1 MWGEAVM
8 VQLIQDKKNLEDI
21 QSLLSEFNDVLKK
34 YNLWNEYRFNKTLRN
49 LNVVIDFGIEVNPDG
64 LTLDEGH
71 IPLSGFASFRF
82 MDNDH
87 RSISWSDDGRQPV
100 NEWLYVI
107 SFSSGPYI
115 FHRDVY
121 LKEYFIKFFNE
132 LKAFEPEYSDTANW
146 TLYFNKE
153 NAAAVHKALPVI
165 LQRYKDETKEAVKEQ
180 EIRELEAKL
189 NKLKG

>member
-1 MWGEAVM
+1 M

-64 LTLDEGH
+64 LTYGEGH
-71 IPLSGFASFRF
+71 IPLSGFTSLRF
-82 MDNDH
+82 MDNKD

-100 NEWLYVI
+100 NEWFYVI

-121 LKEYFIKFFNE
+121 LKEYFAKFFTE
-132 LKAFEPEYSDTANW
+132 LKAFKPEYVDTANSS
-146 TLYFNKE
+146 LYFNKE